1 MFSMDILSSALQE
14 YLCFLKTFKVLFRNP
29 LSHRC
34 AFQESHMLPI
44 NITIPR
50 GHFYE
55 PPLPFFQGI
64 LPHHEFQRNPS
75 LLSSFPTAFQAFSAG
90 FLGVLLPSPS
100 GLSRNFPCHFQDPSL
115 PSTFFQKKTFPF
127 CCLWIFH
134 VFSKILDVFKRYT
147 QMLS

>member
-1 MFSMDILSSALQE
+1 MDILSSALQE
-14 YLCFLKTFKVLFRNP
+14 YLCFLETFKVLFRNP

-34 AFQESHMLPI
+34 AFQESHILSM
-44 NITIPR
+44 NSTIPR

-55 PPLPFFQGI
+55 PSLPFFQGI
-64 LPHHEFQRNPS
+64 LPHNEFQRNSS
-75 LLSSFPTAFQAFSAG
+75 LLSSFPTAFQAFSTG

-115 PSTFFQKKTFPF
+115 LSTWFFFPEKTFPF

-134 VFSKILDVFKRYT
+134 VFSKILDVFQGYT
-147 QMLS
+147 EMFS